1 MILCYFFQFFCLVLG
16 AVVMVG
22 VTNFW
27 LFLLLV
33 PLTFVFI
40 YARFYYMQ
48 TARDIKRIEL
58 AGRQA
63 FYLVLLQNFDGITLR
78 KFFFNSLR
86 PSDAYMSGIQYVSSH
101 IIIHSSYTSLPSPLH
116 HCRGTLDH
124 PGLPKRG
131 AICAFL
137 RLLPGPSHGLILH
150 VPSDQ
155 PVVRY
160 PPGSPQCAHHSTA
173 GIPLCAHQTV

>member
-63 FYLVLLQNFDGITLR
+63 FYLVLLQNFDGT
-78 KFFFNSLR
+78 
-86 PSDAYMSGIQYVSSH
+86 V
-101 IIIHSSYTSLPSPLH
+101 
-116 HCRGTLDH
+116 GT
-124 PGLPKRG
+124 PYNTNVGVAGGRAAG
-131 AICAFL
+131 E
-137 RLLPGPSHGLILH
+137 RH
-150 VPSDQ
+150 VL
-155 PVVRY
+155 V
-160 PPGSPQCAHHSTA
+160 
-173 GIPLCAHQTV
+173 